1 MSSPWRPF
9 PLIVIH
15 ICKLSQ
21 MDTYR
26 ACARTHVHSHTHI
39 RTNTLQSS
47 VMVLPVPLP
56 CPPLPATLFL
66 PCAYS
71 EKCNGFRSFR
81 ECCGVKNLYCVLSL
95 FCSITAELRSKLSL
109 LCILFLLF
117 LQHPAP
123 PLSMSA
129 FDMHV
134 KKKKVYLLLK
144 KRRRR
149 KKGWMLN
156 CCFRLCVFFFL
167 YFSVPFT
174 SLSLPFP
181 PWLEWTK
188 SIHIV
193 DSGGLSGENVW
204 KKKHLAQNELGALL
218 AWPAVH
224 NHWWC
229 SVYCC
234 PWLI

>member
-1 MSSPWRPF
+1 
-9 PLIVIH
+9 
-15 ICKLSQ
+15 

-26 ACARTHVHSHTHI
+26 ACARTHVHSRTHTHI

-56 CPPLPATLFL
+56 CPPLPTTLFL

-156 CCFRLCVFFFL
+156 CCFRLCVVFFF
-167 YFSVPFT
+167 FT
-174 SLSLPFP
+174 SVFHLLPSPSHFP
-181 PWLEWTK
+181 PDLNERKASTLSIVEGCLERTCERK
-188 SIHIV
+188 SILRRMSLELCWLGQQFIIIDDVVYIV
-193 DSGGLSGENVW
+193 AHD
-204 KKKHLAQNELGALL
+204 
-218 AWPAVH
+218 
-224 NHWWC
+224 
-229 SVYCC
+229 
-234 PWLI
+234 